1 MRDDPWTAAN
11 RDKERVPCAH
21 SGRDA
26 IVGPESAHTSAV
38 VESLGPIPIGCAAR
52 STGTLP
58 DPGPLRRI
66 WVASAVDR
74 RRLNPITA
82 EAFNGHFIVSI
93 TRSFMPGTVIIPSR
107 FPCCCPHATSLRRP

>member
-38 VESLGPIPIGCAAR
+38 VESLGPIPIGALLAQPALSSIPAAPQNLGGFR
-52 STGTLP
+52 G
-58 DPGPLRRI
+58 
-66 WVASAVDR
+66 
-74 RRLNPITA
+74 
-82 EAFNGHFIVSI
+82 
-93 TRSFMPGTVIIPSR
+93 
-107 FPCCCPHATSLRRP
+107 

>member
-11 RDKERVPCAH
+11 RDKERFPCAH

-38 VESLGPIPIGCAAR
+38 VESLGPIPIRCAAR

-58 DPGPLRRI
+58 GMLLRHEPPQHL
-66 WVASAVDR
+66 SR
-74 RRLNPITA
+74 RRSGSVVLAFGFETLGVILNVL
-82 EAFNGHFIVSI
+82 H
-93 TRSFMPGTVIIPSR
+93 
-107 FPCCCPHATSLRRP
+107 